1 MEENGCVRR
10 GETAT
15 QEIRTR
21 GTPVK
26 HDLVAVA
33 TTIASGEVKWHVH
46 VAHKMNQEL
55 ERILNVVWDG
65 LRLDARPAKSLEL
78 LQHVGGIPDGAQ
90 DVNVRPAFPA
100 LWTWE
105 RARRAGI
112 VVHGADIVKRGGPSI
127 LSLPTGVVRPC
138 CNRREV
144 TLPGDAEDVAEFR
157 HHTRVQ
163 VHLRDGRDDFMT

>member
-1 MEENGCVRR
+1 MEENEYAGR

-33 TTIASGEVKWHVH
+33 TPIAPGEVKWHVH
-46 VAHKMNQEL
+46 VAHEMNQEL

-65 LRLDARPAKSLEL
+65 LWLDTRPAKSLEL
-78 LQHVGGIPDGAQ
+78 LQHVGGIPDGTQ
-90 DVNVRPAFPA
+90 NVNVRPACPA
-100 LWTWE
+100 LWTGE
-105 RARRAGI
+105 CARRARI

-127 LSLPTGVVRPC
+127 SSLPTGVVRPRR
-138 CNRREV
+138 NRREV
-144 TLPGDAEDVAEFR
+144 TLPGDAEDAAEFR

-163 VHLRDGRDDFMT
+163 VHLRDGRNDFMT